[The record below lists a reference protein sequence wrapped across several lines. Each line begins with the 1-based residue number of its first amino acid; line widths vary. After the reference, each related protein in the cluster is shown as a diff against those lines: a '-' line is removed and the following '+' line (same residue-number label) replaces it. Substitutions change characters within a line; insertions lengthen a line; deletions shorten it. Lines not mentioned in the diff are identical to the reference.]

1 MKQNIISL
9 VIAAFCAVLFAGGCC
24 SSEKSSY
31 NLVLLGDVHYDKI
44 EFHKM
49 PAFDTKIPW
58 NLCLDEK
65 GIFTWRNHNRWMNKA
80 YGNTAQNYPIN
91 VRMWKEDLP
100 YIIKRAA
107 ENGAEN
113 NALYT
118 IQLGDMIHG
127 DCGTLDLHKKN
138 LQEAL
143 DYLKNN
149 SSSPLLV
156 VCGNHD
162 PRGPFGQQAWNE
174 VMLPYFD
181 SVKNVKRENTNYFIR
196 IGRDLYYFHD
206 AMNPDFEYLKQTLNA
221 NKDARYIFFLS
232 HVPLFAM
239 AKNHINEPLAEN
251 FDALLAM
258 LAEHKAIVLSG
269 HTHWISLTQY
279 RHEGKKIDQFVLNST
294 MRKPERDSVFNPE
307 NNISKDEFSVDY
319 GGRIALWNKYADKI
333 TTPLNAYGAGHAL
346 LRVAEDGVFVDFY
359 SYKSDKVHTYKLR

>member
-307 NNISKDEFSVDY
+307 NNISKDKFSVDY
-319 GGRIALWNKYADKI
+319 GGRITLWNKYADKI
-333 TTPLNAYGAGHAL
+333 TTPLNTYGAGHAL